1 MWKNYI
7 ENMDGIRAIKANNEI
22 NENLTFKIEDFLKK
36 ENIDIV

>member
-1 MWKNYI
+1 
-7 ENMDGIRAIKANNEI
+7 MDGIRAIKANNVI